1 MICSSTF
8 TNYKINQ
15 VFFFQSS
22 FKKSFTKLVILVNR
36 YGTWFAVVI
45 SSQRLFAKAYSNMK
59 WILMP
64 EFLYFRVYTHQLVL
78 FESDIFILSTV
89 DIWIRYF
96 HLSTVDIP
104 FFILK
109 TSSVPNLKD
118 TLFIEVNIITNLWQ
132 YEILFIKYYLC
143 MSIYMQSLERWHY

>member
-36 YGTWFAVVI
+36 YGTWFTVVI

-89 DIWIRYF
+89 DI
-96 HLSTVDIP
+96 P

-118 TLFIEVNIITNLWQ
+118 TFFIEVNIITNLWQ
-132 YEILFIKYYLC
+132 YAILFIKYYLC

>member
-89 DIWIRYF
+89 DI
-96 HLSTVDIP
+96 P

-118 TLFIEVNIITNLWQ
+118 TFFIEVNIITNLWQ
-132 YEILFIKYYLC
+132 YAILFIKYYLC

>member
-64 EFLYFRVYTHQLVL
+64 VFLYFRVYTHQLEL
-78 FESDIFILSTV
+78 FESDIFI
-89 DIWIRYF
+89 
-96 HLSTVDIP
+96 LSTVDIP

-118 TLFIEVNIITNLWQ
+118 TFFIEVNIITNLWQ
-132 YEILFIKYYLC
+132 YAILFIKYYLC

>member
-1 MICSSTF
+1 MICNSTF

-64 EFLYFRVYTHQLVL
+64 EFLYFRVYTHQLEL
-78 FESDIFILSTV
+78 FESDIFI
-89 DIWIRYF
+89 
-96 HLSTVDIP
+96 LSTVDIP

-118 TLFIEVNIITNLWQ
+118 TFFIEVNIITNLWQ
-132 YEILFIKYYLC
+132 YAILFIKYYLC

>member
-1 MICSSTF
+1 MICSSTLK
-8 TNYKINQ
+8 NYKINQ

-22 FKKSFTKLVILVNR
+22 FKKSFTKPVILVNR

-45 SSQRLFAKAYSNMK
+45 SSQRLFAKAHSYMK

-96 HLSTVDIP
+96 QFVYCRYSLFYTKNFKCTKSERHV
-104 FFILK
+104 
-109 TSSVPNLKD
+109 
-118 TLFIEVNIITNLWQ
+118 FIEVNIITNLWQ
-132 YEILFIKYYLC
+132 YAILFIKYYLC